1 VAGSRHATP
10 RAGTRRRLTRRT
22 ELALR
27 PSSFQARPVE
37 PAGVAVVTGASR
49 GIGRAVAVE
58 LARAGFDVVAAMREP
73 KAAEGLVDEVGETSG
88 SITVQRLDVDDPS
101 TIALPSDLRVL
112 VNNAGIERDY
122 LPVEH
127 VPMDQWRDV
136 FETNVFGLVEVTR
149 RAIPILRANGGGVI
163 CSITSSSILVPVPFY
178 AVYRASKAAVSAL
191 DDSLRVELAPFGIR
205 VVEIMPGPVESD
217 MLHESD
223 RMPEAAEHDEYRA
236 MADAVYEGRKQ
247 IRGQY
252 TPASDAAAAI
262 RAAILDDDGPMRHGC
277 EPMSYG
283 MLELW
288 RSSSDEDVYRA
299 MSGQA

>member
-1 VAGSRHATP
+1 M
-10 RAGTRRRLTRRT
+10 
-22 ELALR
+22 E
-27 PSSFQARPVE
+27 PS
-37 PAGVAVVTGASR
+37 GVAVVTGASR
-49 GIGRAVAVE
+49 GIGRGIAVD
-58 LARAGFDVVAAMREP
+58 LARAGFDVVATMRDP
-73 KAAEGLVDEVGETSG
+73 KAGEDLVDEVGAASG

-101 TIALPSDLRVL
+101 SIDLPSDLRVL

-149 RAIPILRANGGGVI
+149 RAIPVLRANGGGVI
-163 CSITSSSILVPVPFY
+163 CNVTSSSILVPVPFY

-191 DDSLRVELAPFGIR
+191 DDTLRVELAPFGIR

-217 MLHESD
+217 MLYDSD
-223 RMPEAAEHDEYRA
+223 RMSEAAEHEEYRA
-236 MADAVYEGRKQ
+236 MAEAVYEGRKA
-247 IRGQY
+247 IRDQY
-252 TPASDAAAAI
+252 TPALEAAAAI

-277 EPMSYG
+277 EPMSFG

-288 RSSSDEDVYRA
+288 RNSSDEAVFAA
-299 MSGQA
+299 MSGQS